1 MVTIRQEKRSLSAG
15 VGPTVKQNSGTEMKA
30 MPAKRM
36 HADVPA
42 VPRLEL
48 QRVLVAVDFSDD
60 SKVALEYAGTLAGRL
75 GASLSI
81 VHVVE
86 PDLSIAGAES
96 LPSHPKPSDSERQ
109 AEAKLDLNS
118 LGERM
123 LGTCRVVE
131 TSVRSG
137 IAFFEIAEAAKALGA
152 DFIVIGAHGLAGL
165 NRMLLGSTVEKV
177 VRHAPCPVLV
187 VRGPNQEL
195 VL

>member
-1 MVTIRQEKRSLSAG
+1 
-15 VGPTVKQNSGTEMKA
+15 MKVI
-30 MPAKRM
+30 PAKRA
-36 HADVPA
+36 HADGQVM
-42 VPRLEL
+42 PRAEL
-48 QRVLVAVDFSDD
+48 QRVLVAVDFSED
-60 SKVALEYAGTLAGRL
+60 SKAALEYAGVLAGRL

-86 PDLSIAGAES
+86 PDLSLPGAET
-96 LPSHPKPSDSERQ
+96 LPATPKPSDSERQ
-109 AEAKLDLNS
+109 AEAKLDLSS

-123 LGTCRVVE
+123 LGACRVVE

-165 NRMLLGSTVEKV
+165 SRTLLGSTVEKV

-187 VRGPNQEL
+187 VRGPNQEFMI
-195 VL
+195 

>member
-1 MVTIRQEKRSLSAG
+1 MKVMPGKRIHDA
-15 VGPTVKQNSGTEMKA
+15 PI
-30 MPAKRM
+30 MPR
-36 HADVPA
+36 P
-42 VPRLEL
+42 EL

-60 SKVALEYAGTLAGRL
+60 SKMALEYAGTLAGRL

-86 PDLSIAGAES
+86 PDLSVLGAEGV
-96 LPSHPKPSDSERQ
+96 PVMPKPTDSERL
-109 AEAKLDLNS
+109 AEAKLDLSS

-123 LGTCRVVE
+123 LGVCRVVE

-195 VL
+195 VI

>member
-1 MVTIRQEKRSLSAG
+1 L
-15 VGPTVKQNSGTEMKA
+15 
-30 MPAKRM
+30 
-36 HADVPA
+36 D
-42 VPRLEL
+42 RL
-48 QRVLVAVDFSDD
+48 
-60 SKVALEYAGTLAGRL
+60 
-75 GASLSI
+75 
-81 VHVVE
+81 
-86 PDLSIAGAES
+86 
-96 LPSHPKPSDSERQ
+96 

-137 IAFFEIAEAAKALGA
+137 IAFFEIAEAAKALGV

-165 NRMLLGSTVEKV
+165 NRTLLGSTVEKV

-195 VL
+195 MI

>member
-1 MVTIRQEKRSLSAG
+1 
-15 VGPTVKQNSGTEMKA
+15 MKV
-30 MPAKRM
+30 MLAKKP
-36 HADVPA
+36 HADPLPA
-42 VPRLEL
+42 LRPDL
-48 QRVLVAVDFSDD
+48 QRILVAVDFSED
-60 SKVALEYAGTLAGRL
+60 SKMALDYAGVLAGRL

-86 PDLSIAGAES
+86 PDLSAVPADAA
-96 LPSHPKPSDSERQ
+96 PSHLKTSDSERL

-123 LGTCRVVE
+123 LGACRVVE

-137 IAFFEIAEAAKALGA
+137 IAFFEIAEAAKALDA

-187 VRGPNQEL
+187 VRGPNQEFII
-195 VL
+195 

>member
-1 MVTIRQEKRSLSAG
+1 
-15 VGPTVKQNSGTEMKA
+15 MKA
-30 MPAKRM
+30 MPARKP
-36 HADVPA
+36 HVDVPA
-42 VPRLEL
+42 MLRPEL
-48 QRVLVAVDFSDD
+48 QRILVAVDFSDD
-60 SKVALEYAGTLAGRL
+60 SKMALEYAGTLAGRL

-86 PDLSIAGAES
+86 PDLTIPGTES
-96 LPSHPKPSDSERQ
+96 VSTPKPTDSERL
-109 AEAKLDLNS
+109 AEAKLDLSS

-123 LGTCRVVE
+123 LGACRVVE

-195 VL
+195 VI

>member
-1 MVTIRQEKRSLSAG
+1 MKVTPTKRS
-15 VGPTVKQNSGTEMKA
+15 
-30 MPAKRM
+30 
-36 HADVPA
+36 HADVLATLRP
-42 VPRLEL
+42 EL

-60 SKVALEYAGTLAGRL
+60 SKVALDYAGVLAGRL

-86 PDLSIAGAES
+86 PDLS
-96 LPSHPKPSDSERQ
+96 LPNGDVPSTAVKATDSERL
-109 AEAKLDLNS
+109 AEAKLDLSS

-123 LGTCRVVE
+123 LGACRVVE

-187 VRGPNQEL
+187 VRGPNQEFII
-195 VL
+195 

>member
-1 MVTIRQEKRSLSAG
+1 
-15 VGPTVKQNSGTEMKA
+15 MKA
-30 MPAKRM
+30 TPTKRPHAGILAMPR
-36 HADVPA
+36 P
-42 VPRLEL
+42 EL

-60 SKVALEYAGTLAGRL
+60 SKVALDYAGVLAGRL

-86 PDLSIAGAES
+86 PDLSAPAVES
-96 LPSHPKPSDSERQ
+96 LSTPVKSSDSERL
-109 AEAKLDLNS
+109 AEAKLDLS
-118 LGERM
+118 SSGERM
-123 LGTCRVVE
+123 LGLCRVVE

-165 NRMLLGSTVEKV
+165 NRTLLGSTVEKV

-187 VRGPNQEL
+187 VREPNQEFMI
-195 VL
+195 

>member
-1 MVTIRQEKRSLSAG
+1 
-15 VGPTVKQNSGTEMKA
+15 MKA
-30 MPAKRM
+30 MLVKKSHANAPAT
-36 HADVPA
+36 
-42 VPRLEL
+42 PRSEL
-48 QRVLVAVDFSDD
+48 QRVLAAVDFSED
-60 SKVALEYAGTLAGRL
+60 SKVALEYAGILAGRL

-86 PDLSIAGAES
+86 PDLGTPDANS
-96 LPSHPKPSDSERQ
+96 LPITAKTSDSERQ
-109 AEAKLDLNS
+109 AEAKLDLSS

-137 IAFFEIAEAAKALGA
+137 IAFFEIAEAAKVLGA

-187 VRGPNQEL
+187 VRGPNREL
-195 VL
+195 VI

>member
-1 MVTIRQEKRSLSAG
+1 
-15 VGPTVKQNSGTEMKA
+15 MKV
-30 MPAKRM
+30 MPAKKL
-36 HADVPA
+36 HADTPIM
-42 VPRLEL
+42 PRLDL
-48 QRVLVAVDFSDD
+48 QRILVAVDFSND

-86 PDLSIAGAES
+86 PDLSIPEADLS
-96 LPSHPKPSDSERQ
+96 LNPKLSDSERQ
-109 AEAKLDLNS
+109 AEAKLDLS
-118 LGERM
+118 ALGERM
-123 LGTCRVVE
+123 LGACRVVE

-177 VRHAPCPVLV
+177 VRHASCPVLV
-187 VRGPNQEL
+187 VRGPNQEFII
-195 VL
+195 

>member
-1 MVTIRQEKRSLSAG
+1 MRITLAKKSHGDL
-15 VGPTVKQNSGTEMKA
+15 PA
-30 MPAKRM
+30 MARP
-36 HADVPA
+36 
-42 VPRLEL
+42 EL

-60 SKVALEYAGTLAGRL
+60 SRMALDYAGALAGRL

-86 PDLSIAGAES
+86 PDLSVTGAE
-96 LPSHPKPSDSERQ
+96 LPLASSKTSDSERL
-109 AEAKLDLNS
+109 AEAKLDLSS

-123 LGTCRVVE
+123 LGACRVVE

-137 IAFFEIAEAAKALGA
+137 IAFFEIAEAAKALSV

>member
-1 MVTIRQEKRSLSAG
+1 
-15 VGPTVKQNSGTEMKA
+15 MKA
-30 MPAKRM
+30 MLAKKS
-36 HADVPA
+36 HADHSPMLR
-42 VPRLEL
+42 PDL
-48 QRVLVAVDFSDD
+48 QRILVAVDFSED
-60 SKVALEYAGTLAGRL
+60 SKAALDYAGILAGRL

-86 PDLSIAGAES
+86 PDLSPVPLES
-96 LPSHPKPSDSERQ
+96 TPSALKPSDSERL
-109 AEAKLDLNS
+109 AEAKLDLSS

-123 LGTCRVVE
+123 LGACRVVE

-187 VRGPNQEL
+187 VRGPNQEFII
-195 VL
+195 

>member
-1 MVTIRQEKRSLSAG
+1 MCWSYR
-15 VGPTVKQNSGTEMKA
+15 GTESGIQMKVI
-30 MPAKRM
+30 PARRQ
-36 HADVPA
+36 HDVPV
-42 VPRLEL
+42 VPRPEL
-48 QRVLVAVDFSDD
+48 QRILVAVDFSED

-86 PDLSIAGAES
+86 PDLSIPGAEGV
-96 LPSHPKPSDSERQ
+96 PTMPKPNDSERQ
-109 AEAKLDLNS
+109 AEAKLDLSS

-123 LGTCRVVE
+123 LGACRVVE

-195 VL
+195 VI

>member
-1 MVTIRQEKRSLSAG
+1 MKVTLGKKSHAD
-15 VGPTVKQNSGTEMKA
+15 
-30 MPAKRM
+30 MPAM
-36 HADVPA
+36 VQP
-42 VPRLEL
+42 EL
-48 QRVLVAVDFSDD
+48 RRVLVAVDFSED
-60 SKVALEYAGTLAGRL
+60 SKVALDYAGTLAGRL

-86 PDLSIAGAES
+86 PDLSLVGAES
-96 LPSHPKPSDSERQ
+96 TPGSGKSSDSERL
-109 AEAKLDLNS
+109 AEAKLDLSS

-123 LGTCRVVE
+123 LGACRVVE

-137 IAFFEIAEAAKALGA
+137 IAFFEIAEAAKALSA

-187 VRGPNQEL
+187 VRGPNQEFII
-195 VL
+195 

>member
-1 MVTIRQEKRSLSAG
+1 MKVMSAKK
-15 VGPTVKQNSGTEMKA
+15 P
-30 MPAKRM
+30 
-36 HADVPA
+36 HADAPA
-42 VPRLEL
+42 MPRLEL
-48 QRVLVAVDFSDD
+48 QRILVAVDFSDD

-86 PDLSIAGAES
+86 PDLSIPGAES
-96 LPSHPKPSDSERQ
+96 LSLHPKPSDSERL
-109 AEAKLDLNS
+109 AEAKLDLSS

-123 LGTCRVVE
+123 LGACRVVE

-137 IAFFEIAEAAKALGA
+137 IAFFEIAEAAKALSA

-195 VL
+195 IL